1 MTVITV
7 KDRPCGIGKST
18 DLINQLIAL
27 KNQKTKDKFLLVLPE
42 LGEVTRFIEALG
54 ADYFKTPIVDNVSV
68 KQGYADNKTDVLI
81 DILSRGQNTII
92 THALYERMRQFE
104 HLLTDYCV
112 IIDEVPTVAKQVRTM
127 FGSGVFKKLLYD
139 KKYISIDPNTKL
151 ITSTGHWTVD
161 ELEYCEGSDIGISK
175 FMKTIQSADV
185 YYIKGNYC
193 VIPLPDAFFTRPK
206 SLTILTF
213 LFTGTQLDYY
223 MRKRGYSYS
232 VQTCMNELA
241 QFKQQMRANLKV
253 FHKTTDI
260 STGYL
265 AMTSKPDK
273 SRKKVGNFVKNAIQ
287 LLNKNGLGFDPEM
300 ILAASSKDAW
310 YGKEKNPNSNVT
322 NATSLKRLT
331 RLGKAPYTSMV
342 TRGTNKFKDRNTL
355 IMMGKVNL
363 HPNVAEFLGMQT
375 KKAKDRH
382 TLSELVQLIYRTGI
396 RDGKETLFISADA
409 DNIRVIKEFMY

>member
-7 KDRPCGIGKST
+7 IDRPCGIGKTT
-18 DLINQLIAL
+18 DLINYL
-27 KNQKTKDKFLLVLPE
+27 KNLKKHNIKEKILIVVPE
-42 LGEVTRFIEALG
+42 LGEVERFINALG
-54 ADYFKTPIVDNVSV
+54 IDYFETPIVDTKLV
-68 KQGYADNKTDVLI
+68 KQGFADNKTDVLI
-81 DILSRGQNTII
+81 NILSRGQNAII
-92 THALYERMRQFE
+92 THALYERIRQFE

-112 IIDEVPTVAKQVRTM
+112 IIDEVPAVAKQVRTM

-151 ITSTGHWTVD
+151 ITSTGHWMVD

-193 VIPLPDAFFTRPK
+193 VMPLPDAFFTRPK

-223 MRKRGYSYS
+223 MRKRGYSYLL
-232 VQTCMNELA
+232 QTCMNELA
-241 QFKQQMRANLKV
+241 QFKKQMNANLKV

-273 SRKKVGNFVKNAIQ
+273 SRKKVGNFVKNSIQ
-287 LLNKNGLGFDPEM
+287 LLKKNGLGFGPEM
-300 ILAASSKDAW
+300 ILVASSKDAW
-310 YGKEKNPNSNVT
+310 YGKEENPNSNVS

-331 RLGKAPYTSMV
+331 RLGKVPYTSMI
-342 TRGTNKFKDRNTL
+342 TRGTNKFKDRNVL
-355 IMMGKVNL
+355 INMGKVNINNDL
-363 HPNVAEFLGMQT
+363 AEFLGMNT
-375 KKAKDRH
+375 KIAKDRH

-396 RDGKETLFISADA
+396 RDGKDTFFISADA
-409 DNIRVIKEFMY
+409 DNIRVLKEFM